1 MGLISWLGDRL
12 RAILIM
18 SLLVGVVLLDS
29 VSRIMSM
36 CVDGFLAVIILVLI
50 WPLIKSKKTT
60 AK

>member
-1 MGLISWLGDRL
+1 MGL
-12 RAILIM
+12 
-18 SLLVGVVLLDS
+18 LLGVVLLDS

>member
-1 MGLISWLGDRL
+1 MISWVGDRL

-18 SLLVGVVLLDS
+18 GLLLGVVLLDS